1 MRKVTVFDLHVGSP
15 LAWDLVDHQGNLLLR
30 RGHVLTMPQVVERL
44 IERGAYI
51 RHEDFAKHPSRLSH
65 AGEAPPPPVPA
76 AELGKLPDTIPA
88 GRPEP
93 LRRQPVFIVATECL
107 DTMRRIN
114 RSIGVPTELQ
124 YLCARIRSLAELLI
138 EAHDRNADELMAAL
152 HLAREPRDYR
162 PIHLV
167 LGAAVALRIVSQ
179 NAMEPSQRLSL
190 TCAALTRDLGLLNLD
205 AEYGTSYKGGET
217 EHMRLVTRQHPIESC
232 NILRAAGCR
241 DMDWL
246 NAVLAHHELLDGTGY
261 PRAMKGE
268 AMSYMG
274 RVLAVADAYAAVVV
288 PGGRAPPML
297 CGNAIRNVFTQ
308 PNRYDQ
314 NIAGILYK
322 VLTLFPPGTAVKLE
336 SGEVAVV
343 RHAEPLCIFS
353 LFSQDG
359 MPRLT
364 PLEIERDQP
373 GKKVAESVFPE
384 AYRAFPIIARKLWD

>member
-1 MRKVTVFDLHVGSP
+1 MRKVTLFDLHVGSP

-51 RHEDFAKHPSRLSH
+51 RHEDFAKHPSRPGQP
-65 AGEAPPPPVPA
+65 AEAPPELEPA
-76 AELGKLPDTIPA
+76 NLTAEAIPNGLRGK
-88 GRPEP
+88 
-93 LRRQPVFIVATECL
+93 PVFVVVTECL

-114 RSIGVPTELQ
+114 RSVGVPTELMH
-124 YLCARIRSLAELLI
+124 LCARIRSLAELLI
-138 EAHDRNADELMAAL
+138 EAHDRNADDLMAAL

-179 NAMEPSQRLSL
+179 QSMDAQQRLSL
-190 TCAALTRDLGLLNLD
+190 TCAALTRDLGLLTLD

-217 EHMRLVTRQHPIESC
+217 EHMRKVTHMHPVESC

-241 DMDWL
+241 DMEWL
-246 NAVLAHHELLDGTGY
+246 NAVLGHHELLDGTGY
-261 PRAMKGE
+261 PRALKGD
-268 AMSYMG
+268 AMTHLG

-297 CGNAIRNVFTQ
+297 CGNAIRNIFTQ

-314 NIAGILYK
+314 NIAGTLYK

-343 RHAEPLCIFS
+343 RHADPLCIFS

-359 MPRLT
+359 MPRLN
-364 PLEIERDQP
+364 PIEIQKDEP